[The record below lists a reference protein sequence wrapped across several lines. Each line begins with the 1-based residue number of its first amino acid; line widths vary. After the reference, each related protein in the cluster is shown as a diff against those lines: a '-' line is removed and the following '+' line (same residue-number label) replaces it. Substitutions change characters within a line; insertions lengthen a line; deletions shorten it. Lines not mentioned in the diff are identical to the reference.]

1 MIRVFDHQLIS
12 DDGFRLSAEQL
23 GLVLVVNSDALC
35 KIIFELD
42 ASMSLSLAT
51 FRLSMFVHCDR
62 RLGVFELV
70 GMNSSLY
77 DVWPLA
83 REIP

>member
-1 MIRVFDHQLIS
+1 
-12 DDGFRLSAEQL
+12 LSAEQL

-51 FRLSMFVHCDR
+51 FRLSMFVHCD
-62 RLGVFELV
+62 G
-70 GMNSSLY
+70 SL
-77 DVWPLA
+77 
-83 REIP
+83 